1 MDAPALPA
9 HMRGLLALNPSCPA
23 PRHSAGNGVDSCYT
37 IYTQVLEQHGIFKQ
51 EPRVRCQKDSKSR
64 ALCDSKKSSGKKYTA
79 YTAHISSPRE
89 KKHWDASCLAFWP
102 GRLST
107 CVSACTMPTVCEYP
121 KKTTAWAMAN
131 VNQRLI
137 KHQFIYWQYQIWR
150 GVERTTGFIFPHNF
164 SCFWMS
170 WQFIIAC
177 THYVSDI
184 LL

>member
-1 MDAPALPA
+1 
-9 HMRGLLALNPSCPA
+9 
-23 PRHSAGNGVDSCYT
+23 
-37 IYTQVLEQHGIFKQ
+37 
-51 EPRVRCQKDSKSR
+51 
-64 ALCDSKKSSGKKYTA
+64 
-79 YTAHISSPRE
+79 
-89 KKHWDASCLAFWP
+89 
-102 GRLST
+102 
-107 CVSACTMPTVCEYP
+107 MPTVCEYP

>member
-1 MDAPALPA
+1 
-9 HMRGLLALNPSCPA
+9 MRGLLALNPSCPA

-64 ALCDSKKSSGKKYTA
+64 ALCDSKKSSSGKKYTA
-79 YTAHISSPRE
+79 YTDLYSSPRGE
-89 KKHWDASCLAFWP
+89 NTETPAAWP
-102 GRLST
+102 FDLGGFQPVFQRAL
-107 CVSACTMPTVCEYP
+107 CQLCVCEYQ

-150 GVERTTGFIFPHNF
+150 GVEPTTGFIFPHNF

>member
-1 MDAPALPA
+1 LDAPALPA

-89 KKHWDASCLAFWP
+89 KKTLRRQLPGLLTWEAFDLCFSLHYANCVWIPKKDYCVSYGQCQPKINKTPVYILAVP
-102 GRLST
+102 NLERSGTHYGLHLST
-107 CVSACTMPTVCEYP
+107 
-121 KKTTAWAMAN
+121 
-131 VNQRLI
+131 
-137 KHQFIYWQYQIWR
+137 QF
-150 GVERTTGFIFPHNF
+150 
-164 SCFWMS
+164 
-170 WQFIIAC
+170 
-177 THYVSDI
+177 
-184 LL
+184 